1 MPTLIDRNGVRADGW
16 VRFNG
21 DAASL
26 PPDANVLL
34 PLDDWREF
42 RQCWLSRKGKVGVA
56 LAPSDDP
63 SAIAADLPHL
73 SLVTIDFPSFTDG
86 RGYSI
91 ARLLRQR
98 HGYAGELRATGD
110 VLRDQLFLMARVG
123 FDAWA
128 LRDDQ
133 DAAEC
138 LEAFADFSEAYQAG
152 ADRGPLFERRAARAA
167 ETVAA

>member
-1 MPTLIDRNGVRADGW
+1 MPTLIDRHGIRADTW

-26 PPDANVLL
+26 APDANVIL

-42 RQCWLSRKGKVGVA
+42 RQCWLSRPGKVGVV

-63 SAIAADLPHL
+63 AAIAADLPHL
-73 SLVTIDFPSFTDG
+73 ALVAVEFPSFTDG
-86 RGYSI
+86 RGYST
-91 ARLLRQR
+91 ARLLRAR
-98 HGYAGELRATGD
+98 HLFTGELRACGD
-110 VLRDQLFLMARVG
+110 VLRDQLFLMSRVG
-123 FDAWA
+123 FDAFA
-128 LRDDQ
+128 LREDQ

-138 LEAFADFSEAYQAG
+138 VAAFADFSESYQAG
-152 ADRGPLFERRAARAA
+152 ADRGPLFERRLRPA